1 MSSIWIPYIIFRN
14 TDKDDAVDIENT
26 RAVVSIKRQGNFV
39 RSGLDVAD
47 EVVQFTLK
55 PLLYC
60 KFNLLKDWD
69 IQWRGKYDNIESNSQ
84 QEVSLHVPSAL
95 LSLWH
100 SGKIKD
106 SSKEY
111 NEHQQQIYLEFGKYS
126 GLPCSSAVRA
136 IF

>member
-84 QEVSLHVPSAL
+84 QEVSLHLPSAL

-100 SGKIKD
+100 SGKTKG
-106 SSKEY
+106 
-111 NEHQQQIYLEFGKYS
+111 LEPRVQWTTTTK
-126 GLPCSSAVRA
+126 V
-136 IF
+136 